1 MHGSTFAPSDN
12 PGTPCPGDL
21 AAELAGLLLLELA
34 TGDDVVEHL
43 GAVDVFEEYV
53 PMVVGADDVAEAADV
68 GVV

>member
-1 MHGSTFAPSDN
+1 MAIIEVARN
-12 PGTPCPGDL
+12 L

-43 GAVDVFEEYV
+43 GAVDVFEEHV
-53 PMVVGADDVAEAADV
+53 PMVVGADNVAEAAGV